1 MMNDI
6 LKLTGHFEQ
15 RKNPNRPGPR
25 NLPANQKINV
35 SHIIDLRN
43 QLLEIDDYWKD
54 KSLFQKA
61 LISVH
66 YSEVVAKS
74 NRIKD
79 LLSQRS
85 QNAND
90 TIVGAK
96 FSNDSENEP
105 KHIITHCINKEA
117 IKETIN
123 QLNECISIIQNIFS
137 GEVDFATIEK
147 INSNVIN
154 IPHLSKTKFV
164 SLIVDCFHV
173 DYFDVDLEKESI
185 SINSIVTL
193 YKTDVNSID
202 ILRHIGISDTKYQ
215 KIDVDTFIMTPAIF
229 EILKRE
235 APYLIAMKVEDLA
248 KILEIDADDEIDED
262 PDYSIPDPT
271 NEPVIGVIDTHFDK
285 HVYFSKWVEYTNM
298 QSQEI
303 ELEPEDFDHGTMVSS
318 IIVDGPALNPRL
330 QDNCG
335 RFRVRH
341 FGVAKKGSNS
351 SSFIMDA
358 IEKIVVNNKDIK
370 VWNLSLGS
378 ELEIDRNFISP
389 EAAKLDSLQFNH
401 DIVFIVSG
409 TNKPENKDYPKKI
422 GAPADSINSIVVNS
436 VDFNDTPA
444 DYSRTGPVLSFFNKP
459 NLCYYGGTYE
469 DRLTVYAPY
478 GKKKTYGT
486 SFAAPWIARKMAYLI
501 YKMNFTKEVAKAL
514 LIDSAAGW
522 KKFKAPTTIA
532 GYGVVPK
539 LIENIVQSQN
549 DEIRFVI
556 SDSSIL
562 YDTYNYNIPVPVYQ
576 ETQPFIAKATL
587 CYFPNCSRN
596 QGVDYTDT
604 ELDLHFGRIKD
615 DSIKPINNNIQN
627 EEGKYFLKEEK
638 ARQLYRKWDNIKLI
652 GEELKDKPRARK
664 LYGDGRWGI
673 SLKTKERLVG
683 NSGRGMAFGLVI
695 TLKEINGH
703 NRLEEFIRLCSLRG
717 WLVNRINIENQI
729 ELFNKAE
736 QDIVFE

>member
-1 MMNDI
+1 MNDI

-15 RKNPNRPGPR
+15 RKNPNKPGPR
-25 NLPANQKINV
+25 NLPANQKIKV

-43 QLLEIDDYWKD
+43 QLIEIDSYWKD
-54 KSLFQKA
+54 KTLFQKA
-61 LISVH
+61 LVSVH
-66 YSEVVAKS
+66 YTEVVAKS

-79 LLSQRS
+79 LLSQHS
-85 QNAND
+85 QNSNE

-96 FSNDSENEP
+96 FSNDAENDP
-105 KHIITHCINKEA
+105 KHIITHCINKET
-117 IKETIN
+117 IKEAIS
-123 QLNECISIIQNIFS
+123 QLDECISIIQNVFS

-147 INSNVIN
+147 INSNLIH

-164 SLIVDCFHV
+164 SLLVDCFHV

-185 SINSIVTL
+185 SINSIITL
-193 YKTDVNSID
+193 YKTDVNSIE
-202 ILRHIGISDTKYQ
+202 ILRQIGISETRYQ
-215 KIDVDTFIMTPAIF
+215 KIDNETFIMTPAIF

-235 APYLIAMKVEDLA
+235 APYLIAMKVEDLT
-248 KILEIDADDEIDED
+248 KIPAVDTDDEIDED
-262 PDYSIPDPT
+262 PNYSIPDPT
-271 NEPVIGVIDTHFDK
+271 NEPVIGVIDTHFDN
-285 HVYFSKWVEYTNM
+285 HVYFSKWVKYTNM
-298 QSQEI
+298 QSPDI
-303 ELEPEDFDHGTMVSS
+303 ELEAEDYDHGTMVSS
-318 IIVDGPALNPRL
+318 IIVDGPTLNPRL

-341 FGVAKKGSNS
+341 FGVAKKGVNS
-351 SSFIMDA
+351 SSFVMDT
-358 IEKIVVNNKDIK
+358 IEKIVLNNKDIK

-389 EAAKLDSLQFNH
+389 EAAKLDYLQFKN

-409 TNKPENKDYPKKI
+409 TNKPENKVYPKKI

-444 DYSRTGPVLSFFNKP
+444 EYSRTGPVLSFFNKP
-459 NLCYYGGTYE
+459 DLCYYGGTYE

-486 SFAAPWIARKMAYLI
+486 SFAAPWITRKMAYLI
-501 YKMNFTKEVAKAL
+501 YKMNFTKEAAKAL
-514 LIDSAAGW
+514 LIDSSAGW
-522 KKFKAPTTIA
+522 KKFKSPTTIA

-539 LIENIVQSQN
+539 QIDSIVQSQN
-549 DEIRFVI
+549 DEIKFVI

-576 ETQPFIAKATL
+576 DAQPFIAKATL

-615 DSIKPINNNIQN
+615 DSIKPIDNNIQN
-627 EEGKYFLKEEK
+627 DEGKFFLKEEK

-652 GEELKDKPRARK
+652 GEELKDNPRARK

-673 SLKTKERLVG
+673 SLKTKERLLG

-695 TLKEINGH
+695 TLKEINGQ

-717 WLVNRINIENQI
+717 WIVNRVNIENLI
-729 ELFNKAE
+729 ELFYKAE
-736 QDIVFE
+736 QDIEFE

>member
-1 MMNDI
+1 MNDI

-25 NLPANQKINV
+25 NLPANQKIKV
-35 SHIIDLRN
+35 SHIINLRD

-61 LISVH
+61 LVSVH
-66 YSEVVAKS
+66 YTEVVAKS

-79 LLSQRS
+79 LLSQYS
-85 QNAND
+85 QSTNE

-96 FSNDSENEP
+96 FSNDSENDP
-105 KHIITHCINKEA
+105 KHIITHCVDKKT
-117 IKETIN
+117 IKETIK
-123 QLNECISIIQNIFS
+123 QLDECISIIQTMFS
-137 GEVDFATIEK
+137 GEVDFAIIEK
-147 INSNVIN
+147 INGNLIA
-154 IPHLSKTKFV
+154 IPSLSKTKFV

-193 YKTDVNSID
+193 YKTDVNSIE
-202 ILRHIGISDTKYQ
+202 ILRQIGIAETKYQ
-215 KIDVDTFIMTPAIF
+215 KIDVDTFIMSPPIF

-235 APYLIAMKVEDLA
+235 APYLIAMKVEDLT
-248 KILEIDADDEIDED
+248 KIPAVDTNDDIDED

-271 NEPVIGVIDTHFDK
+271 NEPVIGVIDTHFNK
-285 HVYFSKWVEYTNM
+285 HVYFSKWVKYTNM
-298 QSQEI
+298 QSSDI
-303 ELEPEDFDHGTMVSS
+303 ELDPEDYDHGTMVSS
-318 IIVDGPALNPRL
+318 IIVDGPTLNPRL

-341 FGVAKKGSNS
+341 FGVAKTGANS
-351 SSFIMDA
+351 SSFIMES
-358 IEKIVVNNKDIK
+358 IEKIVENNKDIK

-389 EAAKLDSLQFNH
+389 EAAKLDYLQFKN

-409 TNKPENKDYPKKI
+409 TNKPDDKEYPKKI

-436 VDFNDTPA
+436 VDFNNNPA
-444 DYSRTGPVLSFFNKP
+444 EYSRTGPVLSFFNKP
-459 NLCYYGGTYE
+459 DLCYYGGTY
-469 DRLTVYAPY
+469 DDGLTLYAPY
-478 GKKKTYGT
+478 GKKKSYGT
-486 SFAAPWIARKMAYLI
+486 SFAAPWITRKVAYLI
-501 YKMNFTKEVAKAL
+501 YKMNFTKEAAKAL

-522 KKFKAPTTIA
+522 KKFKSPTTIA
-532 GYGVVPK
+532 GYGVVPIK
-539 LIENIVQSQN
+539 IENIVQSQN

-576 ETQPFIAKATL
+576 DTQPFIAKATL

-615 DSIKPINNNIQN
+615 DSIKSIDNNIQN
-627 EEGKYFLKEEK
+627 DEGKYFLKEEK

-652 GEELKDKPRARK
+652 GEELKDNPRARK

-695 TLKEINGH
+695 TLKDINGQ
-703 NRLEEFIRLCSLRG
+703 NRLEDFIRLCSLRG
-717 WLVNRINIENQI
+717 WLVNRINVENQI
-729 ELFNKAE
+729 EIFNKSE